1 MNISGAPMYSKEVD
15 AMRNPMAHSDINN
28 KLVFLYPMGIEKTI
42 ATTPHTSIVKGEAN
56 TLEKLLRSFFSIS
69 VLKEIFAS
77 NALNLIKTASTYQ
90 PNINQEPVSKQLIG
104 SMLRG
109 DVSSRYDSTVYSSTQ
124 TTYNPIDSATL
135 QNKVNTKIKD
145 IKNLIKSNQRLRKLN
160 PFMEVITLQNMMDV
174 PVIVGTWPYQMDMTA
189 LFTLLSAAIVA
200 RKRLDKWENV
210 KYLLNS
216 IRRSPDDSI
225 YKMLQVVIN
234 VEKNNSVPG
243 SVLNTSLIGGEPDDF
258 TKLKQQ
264 IFNAEDEK
272 TKNNLINRYDELT
285 SDYAKTY
292 IYNLKQDKL
301 KELEISFMYLL
312 DPDRLAARNGLSREV
327 GQASQAVKRLSPQTE
342 LLFNRTRQQITD
354 FLSGADSLFSSI
366 YMLFSPVAPINGVWT
381 ENSMNYL
388 SMRNRFI
395 DSVSSNFD
403 VFFSTLKSNF
413 ETLLSDSVDSASA
426 SIKKIKQSCDV
437 AKEEFIS
444 SINLF
449 HKTMNDNKIP
459 PSFNINMVQN
469 FAVGVDKLSGK
480 YRTIHKNVLYS
491 LRQFFGDDVIN
502 IVESSFKELIDN
514 AIDSYFQPFGLT
526 STPDT
531 NLQARIYAL
540 NSENPGLV
548 TERIHRQLL
557 LQLTLATKLI
567 METIF
572 LSIFKINLCDFVEVA
587 DVEFEVTKADVLD
600 PINYCL
606 VIPLELAQALF
617 IIYTKRNWKNAVI
630 SSGAGFNPLNS
641 GNSKQVVKLLA
652 QQLGI
657 PNLIVMDN
665 KKGEVLFSFKY
676 LQNNVEKLKLT
687 AVDTFVKYHLQSEN
701 EGISQVYY

>member
-109 DVSSRYDSTVYSSTQ
+109 DVSSRYDGTVYSSTQ

-606 VIPLELAQALF
+606 VIPLELVQALF

>member
-109 DVSSRYDSTVYSSTQ
+109 DVSSRYDGTVYSSTQ

-200 RKRLDKWENV
+200 RKRLDKWENI

-514 AIDSYFQPFGLT
+514 AIDSYVQPFDLT
-526 STPDT
+526 PTPDT
-531 NLQARIYAL
+531 YLQARIYAL

>member
-1 MNISGAPMYSKEVD
+1 MNISGAPMYSSEVD
-15 AMRNPMAHSDINN
+15 AMRNPAAHSDINN

-42 ATTPHTSIVKGEAN
+42 ATTPHASIVKGEAN

-109 DVSSRYDSTVYSSTQ
+109 DVSSRYDGTVYSSTQ

-413 ETLLSDSVDSASA
+413 ETLLSDSVDSTSA

>member
-1 MNISGAPMYSKEVD
+1 MNISGAPMYSREVD
-15 AMRNPMAHSDINN
+15 VMRNPTAHSDINN

-42 ATTPHTSIVKGEAN
+42 ATAPHTSIVKGEAN

-109 DVSSRYDSTVYSSTQ
+109 DVSSRYDGTVYSSTQ

-243 SVLNTSLIGGEPDDF
+243 SVLNTSLIGGEPDEF

-413 ETLLSDSVDSASA
+413 ETLLSDSVESASA

-641 GNSKQVVKLLA
+641 GNSKQVIKLLA

-665 KKGEVLFSFKY
+665 KKDEVLFSFKY

-687 AVDTFVKYHLQSEN
+687 AVNTFVKYHLQSEN

>member
-109 DVSSRYDSTVYSSTQ
+109 DVSSRYDGTVYSNTQ

>member
-1 MNISGAPMYSKEVD
+1 MNISGAPMYSREVD
-15 AMRNPMAHSDINN
+15 AMRNPTAHSDINN

-90 PNINQEPVSKQLIG
+90 PNISQEPVSKQLIG

-109 DVSSRYDSTVYSSTQ
+109 DVSSRYDGTVYSSTQ

-243 SVLNTSLIGGEPDDF
+243 SVLNTSLIGGEPDEF

-567 METIF
+567 LETIF

>member
-104 SMLRG
+104 SMLSG
-109 DVSSRYDSTVYSSTQ
+109 DVSSRYDGTVYSSTQ

>member
-124 TTYNPIDSATL
+124 TIYNPIDSATL

-264 IFNAEDEK
+264 IFNAEYEK

>member
-69 VLKEIFAS
+69 VLKEIFLFYS
-77 NALNLIKTASTYQ
+77 LNLIKTASTYQ

-124 TTYNPIDSATL
+124 TIYNPIDSATL

>member
-15 AMRNPMAHSDINN
+15 AMRNPVAHSDINN

-109 DVSSRYDSTVYSSTQ
+109 DVSSRYDGTVYSSTQ

>member
-1 MNISGAPMYSKEVD
+1 MNISGAPMYSREVD
-15 AMRNPMAHSDINN
+15 AMRNPTAHSDINN

-109 DVSSRYDSTVYSSTQ
+109 DVSSRYDGTVYSSTQ

-243 SVLNTSLIGGEPDDF
+243 SVLSTSLIGGEPDEF

>member
-109 DVSSRYDSTVYSSTQ
+109 DVSSRYDGTLYSSTQ

>member
-109 DVSSRYDSTVYSSTQ
+109 DVSSRYDGTVYNSTQ

>member
-15 AMRNPMAHSDINN
+15 AMRNPTAHSDINN

-109 DVSSRYDSTVYSSTQ
+109 DVSSRYDGTVYSSTQ

-243 SVLNTSLIGGEPDDF
+243 SVLNTSLIGGEPDEF

-567 METIF
+567 LETIF

>member
-109 DVSSRYDSTVYSSTQ
+109 DVSSRYDGTVYSSTQ

-641 GNSKQVVKLLA
+641 GNSKQVVKLLS

-665 KKGEVLFSFKY
+665 KKGEILFSFKY

>member
-109 DVSSRYDSTVYSSTQ
+109 DVSSRYDGTVYNSTQ

-641 GNSKQVVKLLA
+641 GNTKQVVKLLA

>member
-1 MNISGAPMYSKEVD
+1 MNISGAPMYSSEVD
-15 AMRNPMAHSDINN
+15 AMRNPAAHSDINN

-42 ATTPHTSIVKGEAN
+42 ATTPHASIVKGEAN

-109 DVSSRYDSTVYSSTQ
+109 DVSSRYDGTVYSSTQ

>member
-15 AMRNPMAHSDINN
+15 AMRNPIAHSDINN

-109 DVSSRYDSTVYSSTQ
+109 DVSSRYDGTVYSSTQ

-200 RKRLDKWENV
+200 RKRLDKWENI

>member
-109 DVSSRYDSTVYSSTQ
+109 DVSSRYDGTVYSSTQ

-145 IKNLIKSNQRLRKLN
+145 IKNLIKSNQRLKKLN

>member
-1 MNISGAPMYSKEVD
+1 MNISGAPMYSREVD
-15 AMRNPMAHSDINN
+15 AMRNPAAHSDINN

-109 DVSSRYDSTVYSSTQ
+109 DVSSRYDGTVYSSTQ

-243 SVLNTSLIGGEPDDF
+243 SVLNTSLIGGEPDEF

-413 ETLLSDSVDSASA
+413 ETLLSDSVESASA

-567 METIF
+567 LETIF

>member
-1 MNISGAPMYSKEVD
+1 MNISGAPMYSREVD
-15 AMRNPMAHSDINN
+15 AMRNPAAHSDINN

-109 DVSSRYDSTVYSSTQ
+109 DVSSRYDGTVYSSTQ

-243 SVLNTSLIGGEPDDF
+243 SVLSTSLIGGEPDEF

-567 METIF
+567 LETIF

>member
-109 DVSSRYDSTVYSSTQ
+109 DVSSRYDGTVYSSTQ

>member
-109 DVSSRYDSTVYSSTQ
+109 DVSSRYDGTVYSSTQ

-657 PNLIVMDN
+657 PNFIVMDN

>member
-56 TLEKLLRSFFSIS
+56 ILEKLLRSFFSIS

-109 DVSSRYDSTVYSSTQ
+109 DVSSRYDGTVYSSTQ

-366 YMLFSPVAPINGVWT
+366 YMLFSPVAPINGVWN

-531 NLQARIYAL
+531 NLQARIYVL

-606 VIPLELAQALF
+606 VIPLELVQALF

>member
-109 DVSSRYDSTVYSSTQ
+109 DVSSRYDGTVYSSTQ

-234 VEKNNSVPG
+234 VEKNNSAPG